1 MGRGIHTIKHV
12 LTQTRVYIHRYTH
25 AYRHRHTQA
34 LTHAYGYIYCTHIH
48 THTLGYG
55 NVEKAWPHKVVP
67 VYDKVLHQHP
77 QGEEQVDSSEE
88 VEYYSEPV
96 LKTRPKCPYCFLKSH
111 ICTVRERREVVRQRS
126 GGGVKDK
133 CVWEGGSSLVGLPQ
147 VAGHFI
153 IDQQEQVHQE

>member
-1 MGRGIHTIKHV
+1 MHMDTCTAR
-12 LTQTRVYIHRYTH
+12 TRTH
-25 AYRHRHTQA
+25 K
-34 LTHAYGYIYCTHIH
+34 H
-48 THTLGYG
+48 THTHTPGYG

-67 VYDKVLHQHP
+67 VYDKVLYQHP

-96 LKTRPKCPYCFLKSH
+96 LKTRPKCPYRFLKGH

-126 GGGVKDK
+126 GGGVKDN